1 VVDRDT
7 SASYYT
13 VQIEVDAGQQALLA
27 SGAAASGEPGD
38 PAVRLQAGMPA
49 EIYLQGEVRTPLRYL
64 IEPVLEALR
73 HAGRE
78 R

>member
-1 VVDRDT
+1 
-7 SASYYT
+7 
-13 VQIEVDAGQQALLA
+13 
-27 SGAAASGEPGD
+27 
-38 PAVRLQAGMPA
+38 VRLQAGMPA

-64 IEPVLEALR
+64 IEPVLDALR